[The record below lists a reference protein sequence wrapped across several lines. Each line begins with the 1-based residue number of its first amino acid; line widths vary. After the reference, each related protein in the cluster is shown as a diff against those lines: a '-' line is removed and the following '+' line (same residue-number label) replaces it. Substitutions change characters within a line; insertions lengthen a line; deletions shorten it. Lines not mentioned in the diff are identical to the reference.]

1 MPMATTTKT
10 DKILIQIGNEVI
22 ELTGDAKKEFIAQQE
37 KDTKEFEAL
46 NKKRQEQKELQIS
59 AYKKLGL
66 TDEELAALGL

>member
-37 KDTKEFEAL
+37 KDTKEFKAL